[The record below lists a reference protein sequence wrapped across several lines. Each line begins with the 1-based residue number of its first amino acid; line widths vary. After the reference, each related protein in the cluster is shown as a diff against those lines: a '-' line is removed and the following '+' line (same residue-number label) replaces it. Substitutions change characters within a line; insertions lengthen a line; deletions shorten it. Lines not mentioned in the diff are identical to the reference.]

1 MSCEHAGNEVP
12 AEYAYLFEARKEVM
26 QTHRAYDFGALEIAS
41 MLAENLQAPFFV
53 CKTTRLLVEANRSL
67 DNAQLF
73 SEYSNNLHEE
83 EKSEILSRYYFPY
96 RQRVEAAIEA
106 AKKPVLHFSVHS
118 FTPVWEGKER
128 DVDIGL
134 LFDPER
140 RTENEFCLQWQKIL
154 QNKLPELTISLNK
167 PYAGIDD
174 GFTTYLRKKY
184 TADQYLG
191 IEIEVNQKFNG
202 TLLMDQINKALLNTI
217 KQML

>member
-1 MSCEHAGNEVP
+1 MP

-26 QTHRAYDFGALEIAS
+26 QTHRAYDSGALEIAS
-41 MLAENLQAPFFV
+41 MLAENLQAPFFA

-96 RQRVEAAIEA
+96 RQHVEAAIEA

>member
-1 MSCEHAGNEVP
+1 
-12 AEYAYLFEARKEVM
+12 M